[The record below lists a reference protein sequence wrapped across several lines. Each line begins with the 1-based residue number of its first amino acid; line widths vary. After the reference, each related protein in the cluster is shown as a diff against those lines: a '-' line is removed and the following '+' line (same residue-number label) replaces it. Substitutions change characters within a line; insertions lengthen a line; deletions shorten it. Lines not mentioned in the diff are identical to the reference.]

1 MVMPKGH
8 RLFLSFP
15 LVPFAALGGSFCD
28 AQGHRIFLSFPLVQF
43 AAHGLVHGHV
53 APAFRNSLLLVI
65 ALNMACDAHLCCRM
79 KHDSVFN

>member
-43 AAHGLVHGHV
+43 AALGLVHGHV
-53 APAFRNSLLLVI
+53 APACRNSLLLVI
-65 ALNMACDAHLCCRM
+65 AL
-79 KHDSVFN
+79 KHGM